1 MKSSKVF
8 PIIITIVAVVCITL
22 ICVAIYKLERP
33 AEQIVE
39 ETSVPTSDV
48 TSNTEPDVT
57 ATPKPTATPYEAP
70 EPDVTATPKPTAT
83 PNEGPKPYSSTEKNI
98 PYTREGHHYEVSLS
112 FGNDFRVEDTYYIVV
127 SLNSQIVKVYARNSL
142 GEPEGEPVRT
152 FLTSTGLKDNKSMAT
167 PVAQFVILD
176 NDVHGRGKTRWCQ
189 AVGGVYVQYATRLY
203 KVNNITENGTKLDG
217 YYTGFMFHSGL
228 YKTTDKSTLD
238 VDEWNLLGYPRSH
251 GCMRL
256 QAADAKWIYEN
267 CHTGSFVDII
277 DGESEP
283 ELWKK
288 LKPAKL
294 SGTTIDPT
302 DN

>member
-1 MKSSKVF
+1 MPVTACLRCPFYDKIEYMKSSKVF
-8 PIIITIVAVVCITL
+8 PIIITIIALVCVTM
-22 ICVAIYKLERP
+22 ICVAIYKLEHP
-33 AEQIVE
+33 ADQNPEVTDIPAG
-39 ETSVPTSDV
+39 ETTGENQSAETPVPEPTS
-48 TSNTEPDVT
+48 
-57 ATPKPTATPYEAP
+57 TPYDGP
-70 EPDVTATPKPTAT
+70 E
-83 PNEGPKPYSSTEKNI
+83 PYSSTEKNI

-112 FGNDFRVEDTYYIVV
+112 FGNDFRAEDTYYIVV

-167 PVAQFVILD
+167 PATQFVILD
-176 NDVHGRGKTRWCQ
+176 NDVHDRGKTRWCE

-203 KVNNITENGTKLDG
+203 KVNSITENGTKLNG

-228 YKTTDKSTLD
+228 YKTTDNNTLD

-277 DGESEP
+277 DGEPEP
-283 ELWKK
+283 ELWKE

-294 SGTTIDPT
+294 AGTTVDPT